1 MVAVTGRMRNLR
13 PSWPTAMVRAQFL
26 RQRPGCA
33 RNKASL
39 MRMRLIEIVALALC
53 MSFSVSHAQDAAP
66 SHRAAAKDVLEAQK
80 AGAAIDQLYDHARR
94 VMRSSMGQLQ
104 NSSARRAVAE
114 RYMDKLA
121 NMLRQELG
129 WAQLRED
136 YIELYTTQYTESDL
150 RELEAFYR
158 SPIGLKMVDRL
169 PALTQASVKITEKHF
184 GRVLPKVFELS
195 KQMSDEMKAI
205 ENKEVPVENK

>member
-1 MVAVTGRMRNLR
+1 MVAATGCMRNLR
-13 PSWPTAMVRAQFL
+13 PSWPAAMVRAQFQL
-26 RQRPGCA
+26 PRRGCA
-33 RNKASL
+33 RNEASL
-39 MRMRLIEIVALALC
+39 MQMRLITIVGLVLC

-80 AGAAIDQLYDHARR
+80 AGAAISQLYDHARR

-104 NSSARRAVAE
+104 NSSVRRAVAE

-121 NMLRQELG
+121 NVLRQELG

-136 YIELYTTQYTESDL
+136 YIELYITHYTESDL

-158 SPIGLKMVDRL
+158 SPIGLKMVERL

-184 GRVLPKVFELS
+184 GTILPKVFELS

-205 ENKEVPVENK
+205 EKKEAPSENK